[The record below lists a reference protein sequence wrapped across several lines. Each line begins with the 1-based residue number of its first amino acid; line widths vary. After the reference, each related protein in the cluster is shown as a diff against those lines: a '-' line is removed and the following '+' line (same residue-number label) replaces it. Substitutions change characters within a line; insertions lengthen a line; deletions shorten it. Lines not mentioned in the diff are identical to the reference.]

1 MGDRGGPALGD
12 NIMKIVIGAL
22 CAAWLV
28 VGGFAA
34 DQRHYYG
41 HGITSCDQGATV
53 AATIAAGPLNYH
65 GVKPVVSCP
74 QPSA

>member
-1 MGDRGGPALGD
+1 
-12 NIMKIVIGAL
+12 MKIAIGVL

-28 VGGFAA
+28 VGAYAA

-41 HGITSCDQGATV
+41 HGVASCNSGATI

-65 GVKPVVSCP
+65 GANPRVSCP
-74 QPSA
+74 EPSE